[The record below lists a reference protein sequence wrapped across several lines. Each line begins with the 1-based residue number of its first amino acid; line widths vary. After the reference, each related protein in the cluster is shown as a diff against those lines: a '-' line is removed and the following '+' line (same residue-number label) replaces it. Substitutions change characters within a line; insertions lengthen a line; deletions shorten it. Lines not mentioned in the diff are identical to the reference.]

1 MECPCP
7 ISNGMYLSDEAA
19 KQKVL
24 KEKYNGVESED
35 FHADCARIDAH
46 EPFEYVLGYADFL
59 DCRIDLASKP
69 MVPRDETAH
78 WVARVIEEWKDK
90 GPLTA
95 LDAYAGSGNIGVAL
109 AKHIPEAQ
117 VTFNEL
123 DADLLPQIA
132 KSLECNGIDAS
143 RATLIAGDSLEKITG
158 TFDIICANPPYVDPA
173 GEADMDPEMK
183 YEPHIAFFGSSDG
196 YGHHRELIR
205 EGKKYLTE
213 RGVLYGEFD
222 MTQADEIK
230 RLLAASDWK
239 YEIWNDPYGHE
250 GVMVLRMG

>member
-1 MECPCP
+1 
-7 ISNGMYLSDEAA
+7 MYLSDEAA

-24 KEKYNGVESED
+24 HEKYGGVESD
-35 FHADCARIDAH
+35 AYRADCARIDAH

-59 DCRIDLASKP
+59 DCRIDLSYKP

-78 WVARVIEEWKDK
+78 WVRRVIEEWKDS
-90 GPLTA
+90 GPVTA
-95 LDAYAGSGNIGVAL
+95 LDAYAGAGNIGIALMKHLPESHVA
-109 AKHIPEAQ
+109 
-117 VTFNEL
+117 FNEI
-123 DADLLPQIA
+123 DAELMPQIA
-132 KSLECNGIDAS
+132 KSIELNSLDMS

-205 EGKKYLTE
+205 EGKKYLTP
-213 RGVLYGEFD
+213 RGVLYVECD
-222 MTQADEIK
+222 MTQVETLKSILKDT
-230 RLLAASDWK
+230 DWK
-239 YEIWNDPYGHE
+239 WEFWNDPYGHE
-250 GVMVLRMG
+250 GIMVLRAS